1 MIKAESVLNA
11 APDAMVIVD
20 EKGAIVLANR
30 QTEKLFACDHEELIG
45 KPVEALIPGFRG
57 ADLVHRSH
65 SFQAADAHPPGADL
79 TLQALRKDGEEV
91 PVEISLSPLET
102 DQGTLVIAA
111 VRDVTGRRAAQTT
124 AEDAQTTAV
133 DARRTAEHGQRKAE
147 EANRIK
153 DDFLATLSHELRTP
167 LNAILGWSTILA
179 SGHLS
184 IEASSRAV
192 QSVIRCARQQT
203 RLVDDLLD
211 VSRIVSGSLHLTVQ
225 SLALAPVVEAA
236 IDTVRLGAE
245 AKFIQLQV
253 VLDSSEVVVAGDHA
267 RLQQIVWNLLS
278 NAVKYT
284 PKGGR
289 ILVSLEYTNSVAQLT
304 VKDSGRGIEP
314 DFLPFVFDRFRQADS
329 SSTRAIGGL
338 GLGLAIVRQLV
349 ELHGGTV
356 DVHSEGANLGATFT
370 VRLPIRTVQ
379 TDSRHTTPARE
390 RDALDQGLPDDPPD
404 LRGVT
409 VLVVEDD
416 DETCDLLK
424 TLMILAG
431 ARAITAV
438 SAVEALAVLAQKA
451 VLAQN
456 RPDIVICDIGLPVED
471 GYSLIRKIRSR
482 SAAEGGRIPAVALTA
497 FAQTEDRTRAL
508 RAGFQSHLA
517 KPAEPTELLAVVAAL
532 VGRTGIS

>member
-1 MIKAESVLNA
+1 MIRAESVLNA

-20 EKGAIVLANR
+20 AKGTIVLANL

-45 KPVEALIPGFRG
+45 QPVEALIPGFRD
-57 ADLVHRSH
+57 ADLVHRSN
-65 SFQAADAHPPGADL
+65 SFQATDAHPPGADL

-133 DARRTAEHGQRKAE
+133 DARRAAEDGQRKAE

-179 SGHLS
+179 SGHLN

-211 VSRIVSGSLHLTVQ
+211 VSRIVSGTLHLTVE
-225 SLALAPVVEAA
+225 SVALAPVVEAA
-236 IDTVRLGAE
+236 IDTIRLAAE

-253 VLDSSEVVVAGDHA
+253 VLDSSAVVIAGDHA
-267 RLQQIVWNLLS
+267 RLQQIAWNLLS

-289 ILVSLEYTNSVAQLT
+289 ILVSLEYTNSVAQLA

-314 DFLPFVFDRFRQADS
+314 GFLPFVFDRFRQADS
-329 SSTRAIGGL
+329 SSTRAISGL
-338 GLGLAIVRQLV
+338 GLGLAIVRHLV

-356 DVHSEGANLGATFT
+356 DAHSEGENLGATFT
-370 VRLPIRTVQ
+370 VRLPIKAVQ
-379 TDSRHTTPARE
+379 SDRRHTTPTAE
-390 RDALDQGLPDDPPD
+390 RNVMDHVLPGVRPD
-404 LRGVT
+404 LHGLT
-409 VLVVEDD
+409 VLVVEDEH
-416 DETCDLLK
+416 ETRDLLK
-424 TLMILAG
+424 TLMSQAG
-431 ARAITAV
+431 AQTVTAV
-438 SAVEALAVLAQKA
+438 SVVEALAVFVQH
-451 VLAQN
+451 
-456 RPDIVICDIGLPVED
+456 RPDIIICDIGLPAED
-471 GYSLIRKIRSR
+471 GYSFIRQIRSR
-482 SAAEGGRIPAVALTA
+482 SASAGGRIPAVALTA
-497 FAQTEDRTRAL
+497 FARAEDRTRAL
-508 RAGFQSHLA
+508 LAGFQSHLA
-517 KPAEPTELLAVVAAL
+517 KPAEPIELLAVVAAL

>member
-1 MIKAESVLNA
+1 VASFMIKAESVLNA

-20 EKGAIVLANR
+20 GKGTVVLANP
-30 QTEKLFACDHEELIG
+30 QTEKLFACDREELIG
-45 KPVEALIPGFRG
+45 RLVETLIPGFRH
-57 ADLVHRSH
+57 AHFVHRANN
-65 SFQAADAHPPGADL
+65 FQAADAHPLGSDVPL
-79 TLQALRKDGEEV
+79 KALRKDGREV

-102 DQGTLVIAA
+102 DQGTLVIVA

-124 AEDAQTTAV
+124 AEDDQTTAQDAQKTAV
-133 DARRTAEHGQRKAE
+133 DAQRTAE

-153 DDFLATLSHELRTP
+153 DEFLATLSHELRTP

-179 SGHLS
+179 SGHLN

-192 QSVIRCARQQT
+192 QSVIRSARQQT

-211 VSRIVSGSLHLTVQ
+211 VSRIVSGSLRLTVE
-225 SLALAPVVEAA
+225 SVALAPVIEAA
-236 IDTVRLGAE
+236 IDTIRLAAE

-253 VLDSSEVVVAGDHA
+253 VLDSSEVVVSGDHA

-284 PKGGR
+284 PKDGR
-289 ILVSLEYTNSVAQLT
+289 ILVTLEYTNSVAQIT

-338 GLGLAIVRQLV
+338 GLGLAIVRHLV
-349 ELHGGTV
+349 ELHGGTA
-356 DVHSEGANLGATFT
+356 DAHSEGANLGATFT
-370 VRLPIRTVQ
+370 VRLPIRAVQ
-379 TDSRHTTPARE
+379 TDRRHGTPTPE
-390 RDALDQGLPDDPPD
+390 RSVPGDVLAEDPPD
-404 LRGVT
+404 LHGVT

-416 DETCDLLK
+416 DETRDLLK
-424 TLMILAG
+424 TLMTLAG
-431 ARAITAV
+431 AQTITAV
-438 SAVEALAVLAQKA
+438 SAVEALAVLIK
-451 VLAQN
+451 N
-456 RPDIVICDIGLPVED
+456 RPDILICDIGLPVED

-497 FAQTEDRTRAL
+497 FARTEDRTRAL

-517 KPAEPTELLAVVAAL
+517 KPAEPSELLAVVAAL
-532 VGRTGIS
+532 VGQTGIS

>member
-1 MIKAESVLNA
+1 MIRAESVLDA

-20 EKGAIVLANR
+20 EKGTILLANI
-30 QTEKLFACDHEELIG
+30 QAEKLFVCNRDDLIG
-45 KPVEALIPGFRG
+45 KPVEILIPERLRSSHLDHRAKFFQDAHRRAMD
-57 ADLVHRSH
+57 ADLN
-65 SFQAADAHPPGADL
+65 
-79 TLQALRKDGEEV
+79 LQALRKDGEEI
-91 PVEISLSPLET
+91 PVEISLSPLVT
-102 DQGTLVIAA
+102 DHRTLVIAA
-111 VRDVTGRRAAQTT
+111 IRDVTGRRAAQTT

-133 DARRTAEHGQRKAE
+133 DARRTAEDAQRKAE

-192 QSVIRCARQQT
+192 QSVIRSARQQT

-225 SLALAPVVEAA
+225 SVALAPVVEAA

-267 RLQQIVWNLLS
+267 RLQQIIWNLLS

-314 DFLPFVFDRFRQADS
+314 AFLPFVFDRFRQADS

-338 GLGLAIVRQLV
+338 GLGLAIVRHLV

-356 DVHSEGANLGATFT
+356 DAHSDGDNLGATFT
-370 VRLPIRTVQ
+370 VCLPIRAVQ
-379 TDSRHTTPARE
+379 SDRRYTTHTPE
-390 RDALDQGLPDDPPD
+390 RNVMDHALPDDRPD
-404 LRGVT
+404 LHGVT

-416 DETCDLLK
+416 HETLDLLK

-431 ARAITAV
+431 AQAITAV
-438 SAVEALAVLAQKA
+438 SVVEALAVF
-451 VLAQN
+451 VQN
-456 RPDIVICDIGLPVED
+456 RPDIIICDIGLPAED
-471 GYSLIRKIRSR
+471 GYSFIRQIRSR
-482 SAAEGGRIPAVALTA
+482 SASEGGRVPAVALTA
-497 FAQTEDRTRAL
+497 FARAEDRTRAL
-508 RAGFQSHLA
+508 LAGFQSHLA
-517 KPAEPTELLAVVAAL
+517 KPAEPIELLAVVAAL